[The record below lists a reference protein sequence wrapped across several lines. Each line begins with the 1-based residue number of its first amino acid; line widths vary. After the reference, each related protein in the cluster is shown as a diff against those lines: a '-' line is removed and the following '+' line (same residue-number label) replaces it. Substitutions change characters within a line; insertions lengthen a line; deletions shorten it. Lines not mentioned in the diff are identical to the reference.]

1 MSIRHFG
8 RRFAVQA
15 VYQAAIRN
23 EAVADFLNEFKLQ
36 TKLNKV
42 IEKWATSLAL
52 ESWQAKQ
59 ESDKLIET
67 YAIGWTIDR
76 MSVVDLSILRVA
88 FYELLHSDTPH
99 TVVLNEAVELAK
111 ELGADES
118 SKFVNGILGNYV
130 KDHVYGTDKNKS

>member
-15 VYQAAIRN
+15 VYQAAIR
-23 EAVADFLNEFKLQ
+23 EESVIDILAEFKQQ

-42 IEKWATSLAL
+42 IEQWATSLAVD
-52 ESWQAKQ
+52 SWNAKQ
-59 ESDKLIET
+59 ESDTLIEQ